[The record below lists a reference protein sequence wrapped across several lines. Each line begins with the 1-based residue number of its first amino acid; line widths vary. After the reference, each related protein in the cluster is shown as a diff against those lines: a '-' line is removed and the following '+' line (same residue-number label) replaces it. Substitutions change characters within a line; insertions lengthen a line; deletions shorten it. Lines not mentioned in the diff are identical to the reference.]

1 MFAGETLAPGVDLS
15 ELYRLKERRF
25 PMLTDPPTVPTS
37 EVPFGE
43 DHWVVGLAGDWGA
56 RAYPVAALAKR
67 HLVNDTTHAPVLVTF
82 CVMCS
87 SGICFDPVIESER
100 FIFDVFGHY
109 RLNMAMKDQRTGTVW
124 SQMDGAGI
132 VGELAGSTLPWVT
145 SATMPARQWLERH
158 PDSQTPTAMRPGQRD
173 DAVTL
178 GLSADGSQGH
188 NPLVLGGVIA
198 GLPVAY
204 RVESRPTGP
213 RAVGDTIAGEQIVIL
228 ADRDATPAMYRS
240 RLGSEVVDFEVAD
253 GQIVGGGST
262 WSGEGKALDGPLLG
276 QRLTVVPSHMTR
288 WLQWQSFHPDVEM
301 RRPPAPSR

>member
-1 MFAGETLAPGVDLS
+1 MISIRSRLLAEIVWPIRS
-15 ELYRLKERRF
+15 YF
-25 PMLTDPPTVPTS
+25 
-37 EVPFGE
+37 
-43 DHWVVGLAGDWGA
+43 
-56 RAYPVAALAKR
+56 
-67 HLVNDTTHAPVLVTF
+67 ND
-82 CVMCS
+82 S
-87 SGICFDPVIESER
+87 
-100 FIFDVFGHY
+100 
-109 RLNMAMKDQRTGTVW
+109 
-124 SQMDGAGI
+124 
-132 VGELAGSTLPWVT
+132 
-145 SATMPARQWLERH
+145 
-158 PDSQTPTAMRPGQRD
+158 
-173 DAVTL
+173 AVTR
-178 GLSADGSQGH
+178 A
-188 NPLVLGGVIA
+188 VLDFAFRIA